1 MAENWERET
10 LEKLAFHALQ
20 EQRRARHWSIFFK
33 TLAFLFLFGLL
44 ILAFKGKNAVEQ
56 GLSGKHTVL
65 IRLSGVIAAN
75 SPANAEDINKSLKK
89 AFADKDTKGV
99 ILEIN
104 SPGGS
109 PVQAGEINDEIWKL
123 RKEHPDIPIYSVVD
137 EMCASGAYYVAVATD
152 KIYVDKASIV
162 GSIGVLMDGFGFTGT
177 MQKLGVER
185 RLLTAGAN
193 KGFLD
198 PFSPM
203 NDDQKKYALSMLE
216 DIHQQ
221 FIHVVKKGRGDR
233 LKETPDMY
241 SGPVWTGEKSIA
253 MGLSDGLGTTDYV
266 AEKIIGAKDIVDYT
280 PKENLAMRFAK
291 KFGATFGAAMIGSM
305 EGNLR

>member
-241 SGPVWTGEKSIA
+241 SGLVWTGEKSIA